1 MRRTILRAEAV
12 LRQHGIGV
20 EPEPT
25 IMPFPAP
32 QPARSDQ
39 QAAA

>member
-12 LRQHGIGV
+12 LRQHGLGA

-25 IMPFPAP
+25 IIPFPAP

-39 QAAA
+39 HEAA